1 MEKKIKVLIV
11 ADTYHPKVDGTLKFM
26 DEFIKRSSREFE
38 ISLLVPNYNN
48 YQDSKNKSFLDVSKM
63 VSLSNYAPIKLSF
76 KNIRKIKNKIKEH
89 ELIFVQGPALTS
101 FLAIYY
107 GRKYNKKVV
116 TYVHVIL
123 WELYEKF
130 FPQYMKKFSFSIFR
144 EITIKFYNYCDL
156 VLVPYHDLRK
166 QLKERDVSSQIKI
179 ARLGVD
185 INKFK
190 VIKKKELVRKK
201 LHLPKKKIII
211 GYVGRV
217 SVEKNV
223 HTLMEAFKKLPNQ
236 EKLRLLIV
244 GDGDKELISE
254 LKEIKNCHVT
264 GFVDNVN
271 EYLHSMD
278 IFVMPSLTET
288 TSLATLEAMSTGLPV
303 IATKVG
309 FMKNYIVK
317 DYNGEFFPKENPNY
331 LTVKLQKLLD
341 NPELMEKLGTN
352 ARKTM
357 AYSFSW
363 ERSINRIKRIL
374 KEEFY
379 N

>member
-1 MEKKIKVLIV
+1 MYE
-11 ADTYHPKVDGTLKFM
+11 
-26 DEFIKRSSREFE
+26 
-38 ISLLVPNYNN
+38 
-48 YQDSKNKSFLDVSKM
+48 
-63 VSLSNYAPIKLSF
+63 
-76 KNIRKIKNKIKEH
+76 
-89 ELIFVQGPALTS
+89 
-101 FLAIYY
+101 
-107 GRKYNKKVV
+107 
-116 TYVHVIL
+116 L
-123 WELYEKF
+123 WELVA
-130 FPQYMKKFSFSIFR
+130 I
-144 EITIKFYNYCDL
+144 
-156 VLVPYHDLRK
+156 
-166 QLKERDVSSQIKI
+166 
-179 ARLGVD
+179 
-185 INKFK
+185 
-190 VIKKKELVRKK
+190 VIKKKEIIREK

-254 LKEIKNCHVT
+254 LKDMKNCHVT
-264 GFVDNVN
+264 GFVDNVD